1 MREKREAETLGPSTT
16 STINLGQNTKN
27 LLFEN
32 RIAIEPVSLESLK
45 WMRTSEAAQYL
56 RTSIGSIKN
65 MVYRGQLISRKVGRR
80 NLFLREDLDR
90 AVKISFRKK
99 GEF

>member
-1 MREKREAETLGPSTT
+1 MREKREIETLGPSTT
-16 STINLGQNTKN
+16 STVNLDNN

-32 RIAIEPVSLESLK
+32 RIAIEPVSLEYLK
-45 WMRTSEAAQYL
+45 WMKTSEAAQYL

-80 NLFLREDLDR
+80 NLFLRDDLDR
-90 AVKISFRKK
+90 AVKIHFRKK